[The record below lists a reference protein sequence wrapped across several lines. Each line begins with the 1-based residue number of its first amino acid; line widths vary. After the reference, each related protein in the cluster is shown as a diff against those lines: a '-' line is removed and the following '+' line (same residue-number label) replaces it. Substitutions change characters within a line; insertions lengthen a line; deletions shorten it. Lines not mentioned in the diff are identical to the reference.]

1 MAKTTNFPLREINQ
15 AGVLAAESI
24 SHLHGLL
31 SAIRRAAAEPG
42 GHADEIKRLCDI
54 GMYLVRLNEHA
65 GTKRMA
71 LPLENAV
78 EKLRR
83 WQREKHFTS
92 RR

>member
-54 GMYLVRLNEHA
+54 GMYLA
-65 GTKRMA
+65 DDYT
-71 LPLENAV
+71 ENIQAHIEGLQATMQAKEV
-78 EKLRR
+78 
-83 WQREKHFTS
+83 QS
-92 RR
+92 